1 MKLAKIIRGIRLLFE
16 KVYWSSEKKELKH
29 CGENSYIEYPF
40 ILIGGDCISIGNN
53 FHAYKHFQLEAHKAH
68 NGNKFAPEIK
78 IGNNV
83 SINYNVHIGAI
94 NQVIIGD
101 NVLIASKVFITDH
114 HHGKTNKE
122 SLEIPPSERILYS
135 KGAVVIRDNVW
146 IGENVSIM
154 PGVTIGKN
162 SVIGANSVVTH
173 DIPENCIAAGNPA
186 KIIK

>member
-1 MKLAKIIRGIRLLFE
+1 MKIAKIIRGIRRLVE

-40 ILIGGDCISIGNN
+40 IIIGGDCISIGNN
-53 FHAYKHFQLEAHKAH
+53 FHAYRNLQLEAHKTH
-68 NGNKFAPEIK
+68 NGNNFAPEIR

-94 NQVIIGD
+94 NQVIIED

-114 HHGKTNKE
+114 YHGKTDKA
-122 SLEIPPSERILYS
+122 SLMIPPSKRILYS

-146 IGENVSIM
+146 IGESVTIL

-173 DIPENCIAAGNPA
+173 DIPENCVAAGIPA